1 MIKLLSILFLTIGL
15 SLAQSYPSR
24 VVRFVSPYAP
34 GGGTDIL
41 ARALAQKL
49 TESFGQSFIVE
60 NRAGGGGIL
69 GIDSVAKSAPDGY
82 TILMGSKGPLTMN
95 PALHSKIPYD
105 TLRDLAAISL
115 IGSVPS
121 VLAVHPSLPV
131 KTVKDLIQLAK
142 SHPNELSFSSSG
154 TGGTGHLTG
163 ELFSSLAE
171 VKLVHV
177 PYRGTSPATIAVLS
191 GEVSFGFGNLISL
204 MPHLKNRQLRAIA
217 VTSSKRIG
225 SVPQLPTMAEAGVSG
240 YEYVTWYGV
249 LSAAG
254 TPKEIIAKL
263 SSELGKISRS
273 NDIRDRLK
281 NEGGESIGSTPEE
294 FSNYIKVE
302 LINSAKLVKIANLH
316 AD

>member
-281 NEGGESIGSTPEE
+281 NEGGESIGSSPEE

>member
-281 NEGGESIGSTPEE
+281 NEGGESIGSSPEE

-302 LINSAKLVKIANLH
+302 LTDSAKLVNIANVH
-316 AD
+316 DD

>member
-204 MPHLKNRQLRAIA
+204 MPHLKNRQLRTIA

-263 SSELGKISRS
+263 SRCFTL
-273 NDIRDRLK
+273 LK
-281 NEGGESIGSTPEE
+281 
-294 FSNYIKVE
+294 
-302 LINSAKLVKIANLH
+302 
-316 AD
+316 